1 MKQNSSPFTYAVRG
15 LLSVFVYYH
24 FCFFK
29 KVEFQS
35 PRFDISEII
44 ILYALFCLSLFDA
57 SII

>member
-29 KVEFQS
+29 RVEFQ
-35 PRFDISEII
+35 F
-44 ILYALFCLSLFDA
+44 LLFDYF
-57 SII
+57 SCYYTFCFVLPELI